1 MSRIPLKTDSQI
13 AKMRE
18 SGRLTYQTLQLMES
32 LVRPGVSTKELD
44 QAAYAFIT
52 SHGAVPSFLNYHG
65 YPATICASVNEQVVH
80 GIPGDYVLKDGDIIS
95 IDVGACLG
103 GWHGDAARTFLVG
116 EVDESVKKLVE
127 VTRQCFFEGLKYA
140 EEGRYVE
147 DISRAIEEHAVKHGY
162 GVVRELTGH
171 GIGRRMHEEPEVLN
185 YVPRIKR
192 ESVRLECGMTIAI
205 EPMIN
210 MGRAAVRF
218 MPDGWTV
225 VTADRKHSA
234 HYENTIAITAGGP
247 IILTAE

>member
-52 SHGAVPSFLNYHG
+52 SHGAVPSFLNYHR

-80 GIPGDYVLKDGDIIS
+80 GIPGDYVLKDGDIVS

-234 HYENTIAITAGGP
+234 HYENTVAITAGGP